1 MLYSMKRKLIIL
13 GSTGSIGVNSLHC
26 VSQNPEQFEVVALS
40 TNRQVEALL
49 EQCRVF
55 RPGFAAVT
63 GVALN
68 GGDRLQFRKL
78 GVTLFE
84 GPQAL
89 VELIKNVQADLVV
102 NAVVGAAGFLPTLE
116 AIENGSDIALAN
128 KETLVIG
135 GEHVMRAVKKKG
147 VALLPIDSEHSAV
160 FQSLMGEDFAA
171 IEEILLTAS
180 GGPFRNLS
188 KSEFR
193 YITVEQAL
201 RHPNWSMGKKI
212 TIDSATMMNKGL
224 EVIEACRL
232 FAVPVERIRVVI
244 HPQSIIHSMV
254 AFYDG
259 SIKAQLGAPDMR
271 VPIQLALTW
280 PRRMPSTFP
289 RLDMTT
295 LKELT
300 FDVPDLEK
308 FRCLALA
315 YEAMRQD
322 GTVTAVLNAANEI
335 AVARFL
341 ANDLRFDQIEAVI
354 EATLSVHSPISHP
367 AVEELLHADEWARR
381 FAESVV
387 VH

>member
-1 MLYSMKRKLIIL
+1 MKRKIIIL
-13 GSTGSIGVNSLHC
+13 GATGSIGVNSLYV
-26 VSQNPEQFEVVALS
+26 VSQNREEFEVAALS
-40 TNRQVEALL
+40 THRQVNLLL

-55 RPGFAAVT
+55 RPGFAAIT
-63 GVALN
+63 GVPLKEN
-68 GGDRLQFRKL
+68 ERRTFREL

-84 GPQAL
+84 GAQAL
-89 VELIKNVQADLVV
+89 VELVKNVQADMVV
-102 NAVVGAAGFLPTLE
+102 NAVVGAAGFLPTLA
-116 AIENGSDIALAN
+116 AIANGSDIALAN

-135 GEHVMRAVKKKG
+135 GEHVMRAVKEKG
-147 VALLPIDSEHSAV
+147 VHLLPIDSEHSAI
-160 FQSLMGEDFAA
+160 FQSLMGEDSAA

-180 GGPFRNLS
+180 GGPFRSLP

-193 YITVEQAL
+193 HITVEQAL

-224 EVIEACRL
+224 EVIEARHL
-232 FAVPVERIRVVI
+232 FNMPAERIRVVI

-254 AFYDG
+254 AFHDG
-259 SIKAQLGAPDMR
+259 AVKAQLGAPDMR

-289 RLDMTT
+289 RLDMMT

-308 FRCLALA
+308 FRCLSLA
-315 YEAMRQD
+315 YEAVRQG

-341 ANDLRFDQIEAVI
+341 ANDIRFDQIESVI
-354 EATLSVHSPISHP
+354 DAALSAHSPISHP
-367 AVEELLHADEWARR
+367 SVDELLQADAWARR
-381 FAESVV
+381 FAESVRI
-387 VH
+387 H

>member
-1 MLYSMKRKLIIL
+1 MKRKLSIL
-13 GSTGSIGVNSLHC
+13 GATGSIGANSLYC
-26 VSQNPEQFEVVALS
+26 VSQNPDDFEVVALS
-40 TNRQVEALL
+40 THRQVEALL

-63 GVALN
+63 GVLLTDN
-68 GGDRLQFRKL
+68 ERRLFHEL
-78 GVTLFE
+78 GVAIFE

-89 VELIKNVQADLVV
+89 VELVKNVQADMVV
-102 NAVVGAAGFLPTLE
+102 NAVVGAAGFLPTLA

-135 GEHVMRAVKKKG
+135 GEHVMRAVKEKG
-147 VALLPIDSEHSAV
+147 VNLLPIDSEHSAV
-160 FQSLMGEDFAA
+160 FQSLMGEDSAA

-180 GGPFRNLS
+180 GGPFRNLP

-193 YITVEQAL
+193 NVSVEQAL
-201 RHPNWSMGKKI
+201 HHPNWSMGKKI

-224 EVIEACRL
+224 EVIEACWL
-232 FAVPVERIRVVI
+232 FGVPVERIRVVI

-254 AFYDG
+254 ALHDG

-280 PRRMPSTFP
+280 PRRMPSAFP
-289 RLDMTT
+289 RLDITT

-315 YEAMRQD
+315 YEVMRQE
-322 GTVTAVLNAANEI
+322 GTAAAVLNAANEI

-341 ANDLRFDQIEAVI
+341 ASDIRFDQIEAMI
-354 EATLSVHSPISHP
+354 EASLSAHSPISHP
-367 AVEELLHADEWARR
+367 TVDELLQADDWARR
-381 FAESVV
+381 FAESVNI
-387 VH
+387 H